1 MKVVACPT
9 ELLQI
14 LRENTCFVTAP
25 FFCVFDPVHDV
36 VATEPRERN
45 G

>member
-1 MKVVACPT
+1 MKVVVCPT
-9 ELLQI
+9 KLLQI
-14 LRENTCFVTAP
+14 LRENTCFVTLP
-25 FFCVFDPVHDV
+25 FLVFDPVHDV